1 MKIRKLSL
9 SEMYELHGYLREGL
23 LKVNVDMPFT
33 DFANSLLEELKAT
46 PEAYLKIIHLLSG
59 KSDKQILGM
68 KAIDVLMIFL
78 EGLQDNKVLSFH
90 SFITKLGG

>member
-1 MKIRKLSL
+1 
-9 SEMYELHGYLREGL
+9 
-23 LKVNVDMPFT
+23 LK
-33 DFANSLLEELKAT
+33 
-46 PEAYLKIIHLLSG
+46 
-59 KSDKQILGM
+59 M

>member
-1 MKIRKLSL
+1 MKSKKLSL
-9 SEMYELHGYLREGL
+9 SEMYELHGYLRAGL
-23 LKVNVDMPFT
+23 DVVNVDMPFT
-33 DFANSLLEELKAT
+33 DFANLLLEELKKT

-59 KSDKQILGM
+59 KSDKQILKM

-78 EGLQDNKVLSFH
+78 EGLQDNQILSFH